1 MARRSKMVILL
12 TLFSLISCLSNG
24 IAFAQEADV
33 AREPMKPRGAGEAPE
48 TQDSTAGPNVRI
60 EFCTS

>member
-1 MARRSKMVILL
+1 MFLFLCSLL
-12 TLFSLISCLSNG
+12 YIQ
-24 IAFAQEADV
+24 QEADV
-33 AREPMKPRGAGEAPE
+33 AREPMKPRGAGEMAPE